1 MKYSANL
8 WGHSAIISRWWKL
21 WIPLLPKLFFVW
33 RIAFSWKP
41 VKHKIEVYSHAPVF
55 DHALPNHPVC
65 IMTRCF
71 PRRRAHLER
80 GSWWSLVMVC
90 LWGAQHAIRI
100 TSTPSSSDLRA
111 SALDCISLQTT
122 ILLSGKDFHFQQ
134 WFGFGCIYL
143 QRTQIWSAS
152 YSISGI
158 SRHKKSDTKRF
169 AFDPNRYVSLK
180 NGNPIQT

>member
-1 MKYSANL
+1 MKYSVNL

-41 VKHKIEVYSHAPVF
+41 VKHKIEVYSHAPVL

-71 PRRRAHLER
+71 PRRRAPLQR
-80 GSWWSLVMVC
+80 GSWWSWSTSETHSMPYHVDSVIK
-90 LWGAQHAIRI
+90 WYASIGARLYQN
-100 TSTPSSSDLRA
+100 
-111 SALDCISLQTT
+111 
-122 ILLSGKDFHFQQ
+122 FHFRQG
-134 WFGFGCIYL
+134 FGFGCISL

-158 SRHKKSDTKRF
+158 SQHKKSDTKRF